1 MLSITKA
8 ICLYGLE
15 GHLVNVEVDI
25 TSGIPSIDIIG
36 FPDKIIK
43 ESSKKLKSAIR
54 NSGIKFESKK
64 IIINLSPSNI
74 PKSGSVFDLPIA
86 IGILKAMGKIKNVE
100 TEKTIFLGELS
111 LDGKINSVKG
121 ILPICIEARK
131 LGIENIILPKS
142 NEKEA
147 SIIKSINIIPVENL
161 SILIK
166 IINENI
172 KIERQQYNI
181 KDLYYK
187 QKYNIDFSEVKGQK
201 MAKRGL
207 EIATSGNHN
216 CILIGTPGTGK
227 TMMAKR
233 IPTILPDLSFNEALE
248 ISKIYSI
255 SGNLNKENPFFNIRP
270 FRNPHNNISKVAMI
284 GGGRNAK
291 VGEISLAHN
300 GVLFLDELPEFNKGT
315 LESLRTI
322 LEDRSINISRAKLS
336 VDYLANFMLIASMNP
351 CPCGYYGS
359 KNKVCNCTDKMID
372 KYMSKISGPLLDR
385 IDMQIEV
392 SEVQLK
398 KIESNKKEE
407 TSENIKIRVNK
418 ARKIQ
423 IDRYKK
429 YGISSNSELTPSL
442 IEKYCKLDN
451 IGKNIIKK
459 AFDTLGFSLRSYTKI
474 LKVARTIADL
484 EESKNILSKHI
495 AEAIQYRSL
504 DKKYWRN

>member
-201 MAKRGL
+201 IAKRGL

-284 GGGRNAK
+284 
-291 VGEISLAHN
+291 
-300 GVLFLDELPEFNKGT
+300 
-315 LESLRTI
+315 
-322 LEDRSINISRAKLS
+322 
-336 VDYLANFMLIASMNP
+336 
-351 CPCGYYGS
+351 
-359 KNKVCNCTDKMID
+359 
-372 KYMSKISGPLLDR
+372 
-385 IDMQIEV
+385 
-392 SEVQLK
+392 
-398 KIESNKKEE
+398 
-407 TSENIKIRVNK
+407 
-418 ARKIQ
+418 
-423 IDRYKK
+423 
-429 YGISSNSELTPSL
+429 
-442 IEKYCKLDN
+442 
-451 IGKNIIKK
+451 
-459 AFDTLGFSLRSYTKI
+459 
-474 LKVARTIADL
+474 
-484 EESKNILSKHI
+484 
-495 AEAIQYRSL
+495 
-504 DKKYWRN
+504 

>member
-1 MLSITKA
+1 
-8 ICLYGLE
+8 
-15 GHLVNVEVDI
+15 
-25 TSGIPSIDIIG
+25 
-36 FPDKIIK
+36 
-43 ESSKKLKSAIR
+43 
-54 NSGIKFESKK
+54 
-64 IIINLSPSNI
+64 
-74 PKSGSVFDLPIA
+74 
-86 IGILKAMGKIKNVE
+86 
-100 TEKTIFLGELS
+100 
-111 LDGKINSVKG
+111 
-121 ILPICIEARK
+121 
-131 LGIENIILPKS
+131 
-142 NEKEA
+142 
-147 SIIKSINIIPVENL
+147 
-161 SILIK
+161 
-166 IINENI
+166 
-172 KIERQQYNI
+172 
-181 KDLYYK
+181 
-187 QKYNIDFSEVKGQK
+187 
-201 MAKRGL
+201 
-207 EIATSGNHN
+207 
-216 CILIGTPGTGK
+216 
-227 TMMAKR
+227 
-233 IPTILPDLSFNEALE
+233 
-248 ISKIYSI
+248 
-255 SGNLNKENPFFNIRP
+255 
-270 FRNPHNNISKVAMI
+270 
-284 GGGRNAK
+284 
-291 VGEISLAHN
+291 
-300 GVLFLDELPEFNKGT
+300 
-315 LESLRTI
+315 
-322 LEDRSINISRAKLS
+322 
-336 VDYLANFMLIASMNP
+336 MLIASMNP